1 MGPDEKTPS
10 TFFITDPATGDKI
23 EVPREIAEMTL
34 ALCGDD
40 MGEAVSHSRGC
51 CYGCDHSDGTRRQGD
66 KIRCKRW
73 SQWVDP
79 MHDSCSEC
87 TFSVRGTLTEKQK
100 TKIRKLLGD

>member
-10 TFFITDPATGDKI
+10 TFFITDPATGDKL

-51 CYGCDHSDGTRRQGD
+51 C
-66 KIRCKRW
+66 
-73 SQWVDP
+73 
-79 MHDSCSEC
+79 
-87 TFSVRGTLTEKQK
+87 
-100 TKIRKLLGD
+100 